1 MIHVLRQGMFLTAIG
16 FGVGLLISLF
26 GMNLL
31 SGFLYDITATD
42 PVTFLVVTLLMTL
55 VALAACYIPTRR
67 AMNINPMAAL
77 RNE

>member
-1 MIHVLRQGMFLTAIG
+1 
-16 FGVGLLISLF
+16 
-26 GMNLL
+26 MNLL
-31 SGFLYDITATD
+31 SDFLYDITATD
-42 PVTFLVVTLLMTL
+42 PITFMVVTLLMTV